1 MSVPRAQD
9 AAVPGVGGRRRTARR
24 HGRRRSAGPRSER
37 RREQRNPAGQGDG
50 TDDVDELAPD
60 DDRARSG
67 VIECAAESRDDAAS
81 ADGGHGAR
89 YHDDG
94 RGGRADDDIASPAT
108 VLVVVGN
115 AGPADRLASRMV
127 EILATYGYVNTMA
140 ATATQR
146 RLSTEIYFAPGRDQE
161 ASHLAGTLGIPDEQV
176 VPYPGTPI
184 TVGNEVGDL
193 WLLVGNDWTQRFEGE
208 ASG

>member
-1 MSVPRAQD
+1 MPLFLGSV
-9 AAVPGVGGRRRTARR
+9 AV
-24 HGRRRSAGPRSER
+24 AGLLAGMVVAGLPDHVPSDVVSSEIQPVKAT
-37 RREQRNPAGQGDG
+37 EPTTSTSSLPTTTVPA
-50 TDDVDELAPD
+50 
-60 DDRARSG
+60 
-67 VIECAAESRDDAAS
+67 AAS
-81 ADGGHGAR
+81 SSAPPSPATTPPPPTVATEPGTTTTGGTTVPTTT
-89 YHDDG
+89 
-94 RGGRADDDIASPAT
+94 IASPAT

-127 EILATYGYVNTMA
+127 EILATYGYVNAMA